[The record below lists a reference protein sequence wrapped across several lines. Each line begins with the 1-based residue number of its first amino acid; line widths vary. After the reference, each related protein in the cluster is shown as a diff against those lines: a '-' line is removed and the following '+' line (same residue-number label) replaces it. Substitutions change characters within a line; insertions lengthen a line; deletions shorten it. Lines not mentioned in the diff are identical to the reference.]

1 MKDKIAS
8 PEETVINM
16 DALQETVD
24 FLKEHHITE
33 RSTQGQLISE
43 LEQRIV
49 NRILS
54 DSRLRITL
62 K

>member
-24 FLKEHHITE
+24 FCKEHHIVE
-33 RSTQGQLISE
+33 RSKQGQLISE

>member
-1 MKDKIAS
+1 MSDKIAS
-8 PEETVINM
+8 PEETLVNM
-16 DALQETVD
+16 NALQETTE
-24 FLKEHHITE
+24 FLREHHIAE